1 MFTPGKPLAE
11 EMEAVKA
18 KSGEKMIHKQ
28 HPGSFAGTELL
39 EVVGWEGCEEGGVG
53 GVHGAF
59 GLFIQG

>member
-1 MFTPGKPLAE
+1 
-11 EMEAVKA
+11 MEAVKA